1 MVEILPVELETI
13 SSEEQFQRLAAR
25 EMPYLKRFA
34 AVQTAS
40 ADRED
45 LLQKTLLRA
54 WASRDQFR
62 PDRGTLRNWL
72 LAIMANESKRS
83 WRNFGRDRPLV
94 RLAEPEVPVE
104 ADLTDVRAAVD
115 RLPRRQRQVIIL
127 FYYVDLSVEDVARV
141 VGCSIGTVKSTLH
154 DARRRLEEAL
164 KSYGTKR

>member
-1 MVEILPVELETI
+1 
-13 SSEEQFQRLAAR
+13 
-25 EMPYLKRFA
+25 MPYLTRFA
-34 AVQTAS
+34 AVQTAG

-72 LAIMANESKRS
+72 LAIMANESKQS

-164 KSYGTKR
+164 ESYGTKR